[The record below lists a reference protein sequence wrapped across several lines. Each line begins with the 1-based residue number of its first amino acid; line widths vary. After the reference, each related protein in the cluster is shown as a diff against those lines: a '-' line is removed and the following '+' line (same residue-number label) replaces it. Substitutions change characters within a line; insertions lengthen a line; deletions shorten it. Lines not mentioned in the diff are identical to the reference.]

1 MFLFHIILPI
11 RVSND
16 LKTFIDSIFLS
27 ANTSVSVLIFL
38 SAKVS
43 GTYFSAHHEV
53 KVTFMKDI
61 GLTLIKKI

>member
-1 MFLFHIILPI
+1 MFLFHTILPI

-38 SAKVS
+38 TAKVS
-43 GTYFSAHHEV
+43 HTYFSAHHEV

-61 GLTLIKKI
+61 SLTLIKKI

>member
-43 GTYFSAHHEV
+43 DTYFLAHHEV